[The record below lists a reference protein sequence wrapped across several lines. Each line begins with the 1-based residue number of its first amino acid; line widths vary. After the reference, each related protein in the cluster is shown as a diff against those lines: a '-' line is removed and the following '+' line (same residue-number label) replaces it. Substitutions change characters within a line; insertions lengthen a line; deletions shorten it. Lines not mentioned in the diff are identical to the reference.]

1 MVQYSHP
8 HLSIPHE
15 RRVLP
20 HQDVGTKE
28 EGKCMA
34 EAQQCPVQKGLEGEE
49 RVLADVSV
57 GVEGQK
63 RMVLYVIKCL
73 LCFQVNASNGGT
85 ASFCMGEK
93 NVK

>member
-1 MVQYSHP
+1 MGGGISLRFPPPAEPLPEVEQIVQYMQPSPP

-28 EGKCMA
+28 EDKGVA

-49 RVLADVSV
+49 GILADVSV
-57 GVEGQK
+57 GVKGYK
-63 RMVLYVIKCL
+63 ATR
-73 LCFQVNASNGGT
+73 
-85 ASFCMGEK
+85 FCP
-93 NVK
+93 

>member
-1 MVQYSHP
+1 MVQYSYP
-8 HLSIPHE
+8 HLSIPIE

-28 EGKCMA
+28 EDKGVA

-49 RVLADVSV
+49 GVLADVSV

-63 RMVLYVIKCL
+63 GIVLFVIKCL

-85 ASFCMGEK
+85 ASFCMGGK
-93 NVK
+93 KVK